1 MKILPR
7 LLLPTLLLGA
17 PMALAEGAPAPS
29 APAAA
34 APVRTI
40 DVSFRGSLR
49 DALKTIAEKGGL
61 NLVVTGDLDVPSEVR
76 LRGIS
81 AEQALRTVARAYSLH
96 LEQDGSIFT
105 LRPLTAKEKE
115 SGAGPTATLPTPP
128 VPPVIAA
135 TPPAPPAP
143 AVDPNATPE
152 ELAQAREEARQARED
167 AREEARQ
174 AREEAMQAAKEE
186 AEAAKERVREEL
198 RNFRDSFKHKKGKRG
213 ARDVVARGQTLEVK
227 EGEAVESAV
236 VYGGNLIVKG
246 TVEDDAVAFGGN
258 LEIHG
263 HVEGDAHAFGG
274 NVILGPDAQVEGDV
288 SAFGGQVQKA
298 DGARVEGSLESFGGA
313 GLGRMV
319 AGEIKRGMQ
328 DVQNHNGP
336 SEDSDDDGDHDSG
349 GGLASF
355 ILQFALLFGLGF
367 LGQMFFPARM
377 KELGDEIRANP
388 RRNAFVGFV
397 GALALIP
404 LTVVLC
410 VTLVGIPVAFAL
422 LVASMLGTA
431 LGYAAIA
438 SELGTRLPV
447 LRGRKTQA
455 VVLALGLGLIL
466 LVSHI
471 PVLGF
476 LLNLFLIPLA
486 FGSVIRTRFGYRG
499 GRGMPEPIF
508 PRSEHPV

>member
-17 PMALAEGAPAPS
+17 PVALAQGTP

-34 APVRTI
+34 TAPARAI

-61 NLVVTGDLDVPSEVR
+61 NLVVTGDLDTPAEVR

-105 LRPLTAKEKE
+105 LRPLTAKEME
-115 SGAGPTATLPTPP
+115 SGPAT
-128 VPPVIAA
+128 AA

-143 AVDPNATPE
+143 IAAATPPAPPAPPALDPDATPE
-152 ELAQAREEARQARED
+152 ERALAREEADRAREEAREEARR
-167 AREEARQ
+167 AREEAK
-174 AREEAMQAAKEE
+174 QAAKAE
-186 AEAAKERVREEL
+186 AEAAKERIREEL
-198 RNFRDSFKHKKGKRG
+198 RSFRDSFKHKKGKRG
-213 ARDVVARGQTLEVK
+213 ARDVVARGQNLEVK
-227 EGEAVESAV
+227 EGESVESAV

-258 LEIHG
+258 LEIQG

-274 NVILGPDAQVEGDV
+274 NVILGPNAQVEGDV

-298 DGARVEGSLESFGGA
+298 DGAIVEGSLESFGGA

-328 DVQNHNGP
+328 EGQNHNASADP
-336 SEDSDDDGDHDSG
+336 SDDDDDHDRG

-388 RRNAFVGFV
+388 RRNILVGIV
-397 GALALIP
+397 GALALMP
-404 LTVVLC
+404 LAFVLC
-410 VTLVGIPVAFAL
+410 ITIIGIPVAFAL

-431 LGYAAIA
+431 LSYAAIA
-438 SELGTRLPV
+438 SEVGTRLPV
-447 LRGRKTQA
+447 MRGRKTQA

-471 PVLGF
+471 PVLGV
-476 LLNLFLIPLA
+476 LLNLVLIPLA
-486 FGSVIRTRFGYRG
+486 FGAVIRTRFGYRG

-508 PRSEHPV
+508 PRSENPV

>member
-17 PMALAEGAPAPS
+17 PLALAEGAPAPAAAT
-29 APAAA
+29 APA
-34 APVRTI
+34 RTI

-61 NLVVTGDLDVPSEVR
+61 NLVVTGDLDTPAEVR

-115 SGAGPTATLPTPP
+115 SGMSPAATPP
-128 VPPVIAA
+128 APPAAPVAPPVIAA

-143 AVDPNATPE
+143 PALDEDATPE
-152 ELAQAREEARQARED
+152 EIAQAREEAREEAKR
-167 AREEARQ
+167 AREEAK
-174 AREEAMQAAKEE
+174 QAAKEE
-186 AEAAKERVREEL
+186 AEAAKERVREEI
-198 RNFRDSFKHKKGKRG
+198 RSFRDSFKHKKGKRG
-213 ARDVVARGQTLEVK
+213 ARDVVARGQNLEVK
-227 EGEAVESAV
+227 EGESVESAV

-258 LEIHG
+258 LEIQG

-274 NVILGPDAQVEGDV
+274 NVILGPNAQVEGDV

-298 DGARVEGSLESFGGA
+298 DGALVEGSLESFGGA

-328 DVQNHNGP
+328 DVQSHDAA
-336 SEDSDDDGDHDSG
+336 SADADADDDDDHDRGG

-367 LGQMFFPARM
+367 LGQMFFPTRM

-388 RRNAFVGFV
+388 ARNFWVGLV
-397 GALALIP
+397 GAAALIP
-404 LTVVLC
+404 LTIVLC
-410 VTLVGIPVAFAL
+410 ITLIGIPVAFAL

-447 LRGRKTQA
+447 MRGRKTQA
-455 VVLALGLGLIL
+455 VVLALGLGIIL
-466 LVSHI
+466 LISHI
-471 PVLGF
+471 PVVGV
-476 LLNLFLIPLA
+476 LLNLILNPLA
-486 FGSVIRTRFGYRG
+486 FGAVIRTRFGYR

-508 PRSEHPV
+508 PRSENPV

>member
-17 PMALAEGAPAPS
+17 PLALAEGAPATP
-29 APAAA
+29 PAAT
-34 APVRTI
+34 APTRTI

-61 NLVVTGDLDVPSEVR
+61 NLVVTGDLDTPAEVR
-76 LRGIS
+76 LRGIG

-105 LRPLTAKEKE
+105 LRPLTAREKE
-115 SGAGPTATLPTPP
+115 AGAAPSAPAAPQPP
-128 VPPVIAA
+128 QPPMVAA
-135 TPPAPPAP
+135 TPPAPPTP
-143 AVDPNATPE
+143 VDA
-152 ELAQAREEARQARED
+152 EEAAEL
-167 AREEARQ
+167 EA
-174 AREEAMQAAKEE
+174 AAAAAH
-186 AEAAKERVREEL
+186 AEAAKEQAEEAKQRVREEL
-198 RNFRDSFKHKKGKRG
+198 RDFRDSIKNKRG
-213 ARDVVARGQTLEVK
+213 RRGVRDVVARGQNLEVK
-227 EGEAVESAV
+227 QGESVESAV
-236 VYGGNLIVKG
+236 VYGGNLVVRG

-274 NVILGPDAQVEGDV
+274 NVILGPDANVEGDV

-298 DGARVEGSLESFGGA
+298 DGATVAGSLESFGGA

-319 AGEIKRGMQ
+319 AGEIKRGMTESRNPGAAVE
-328 DVQNHNGP
+328 D
-336 SEDSDDDGDHDSG
+336 SDSDDDDRDGRG

-377 KELGDEIRANP
+377 KELGEEIRARP
-388 RRNAFVGFV
+388 GKNAFVGVV
-397 GALALIP
+397 GMLALIP
-404 LTVVLC
+404 LTIVLC
-410 VTLVGIPVAFAL
+410 ITLIGIPVAFAL

-447 LRGRKTQA
+447 MRGRKTQA
-455 VVLALGLGLIL
+455 VVLALGLGLL
-466 LVSHI
+466 LIISHI
-471 PVLGF
+471 PVLGV
-476 LLNLFLIPLA
+476 LLNLLLIPLA
-486 FGSVIRTRFGYRG
+486 FGAVIRTRFGYHS
-499 GRGMPEPIF
+499 RGMPEPIF
-508 PRSEHPV
+508 PRDEASV

>member
-1 MKILPR
+1 
-7 LLLPTLLLGA
+7 A
-17 PMALAEGAPAPS
+17 
-29 APAAA
+29 
-34 APVRTI
+34 
-40 DVSFRGSLR
+40 
-49 DALKTIAEKGGL
+49 
-61 NLVVTGDLDVPSEVR
+61 
-76 LRGIS
+76 
-81 AEQALRTVARAYSLH
+81 
-96 LEQDGSIFT
+96 
-105 LRPLTAKEKE
+105 
-115 SGAGPTATLPTPP
+115 
-128 VPPVIAA
+128 PPVIAA

-143 AVDPNATPE
+143 PAPDMDPNATPE
-152 ELAQAREEARQARED
+152 EIAEAREEARQAREE

-186 AEAAKERVREEL
+186 AAATKERVREEL
-198 RNFRDSFKHKKGKRG
+198 RNFRDSFKQKKGKRG
-213 ARDVVARGQTLEVK
+213 TRDVVARGQNLEVK
-227 EGEAVESAV
+227 EGESVESAV

-258 LEIHG
+258 LEIQG

-274 NVILGPDAQVEGDV
+274 NVILGPNAQVDGDV

-298 DGARVEGSLESFGGA
+298 EGARVEGSLEAFSGA
-313 GLGRMV
+313 GLGSLV
-319 AGEIKRGMQ
+319 AGEISRGMH
-328 DVQNHNGP
+328 DVKHHDAP
-336 SEDSDDDGDHDSG
+336 AEDTDDDDDHDTG

-447 LRGRKTQA
+447 LRGKKTQA

-466 LVSHI
+466 LISHI

-499 GRGMPEPIF
+499 RGMPEPIF

>member
-29 APAAA
+29 AAA
-34 APVRTI
+34 APARTI

-61 NLVVTGDLDVPSEVR
+61 NLVVTGDLDVPAEVR

-81 AEQALRTVARAYSLH
+81 AEQALRTVSRAYSLH

-115 SGAGPTATLPTPP
+115 AGASPAALPTPP
-128 VPPVIAA
+128 APPVIAA
-135 TPPAPPAP
+135 TPPAPPMP
-143 AVDPNATPE
+143 AMDPNATPE
-152 ELAQAREEARQARED
+152 EIAQAREEAQRAREE

-186 AEAAKERVREEL
+186 AAAAKERVREEL

-213 ARDVVARGQTLEVK
+213 ARDVVARGQNLEVK
-227 EGEAVESAV
+227 EGESVESAV

-246 TVEDDAVAFGGN
+246 IVEDDAVAFGGN
-258 LEIHG
+258 LEIQG

-274 NVILGPDAQVEGDV
+274 NVILGPNAEVDGDV
-288 SAFGGQVQKA
+288 SAFGGQVQKS

-328 DVQNHNGP
+328 DVQNHDT
-336 SEDSDDDGDHDSG
+336 SVKDTDDDDHDNG

-388 RRNAFVGFV
+388 RRNAVVGFV

-404 LTVVLC
+404 LSVVLC

-455 VVLALGLGLIL
+455 VVLALGLGAIL

-471 PVLGF
+471 PVIGV

-486 FGSVIRTRFGYRG
+486 FGAVIRTRFGYRG

>member
-17 PMALAEGAPAPS
+17 PVALAEGAPAP
-29 APAAA
+29 AAA
-34 APVRTI
+34 ATAPARTI

-61 NLVVTGDLDVPSEVR
+61 NLVVTGDLDTPAEVR

-115 SGAGPTATLPTPP
+115 SGVGPTANAPTPP
-128 VPPVIAA
+128 VAPPVIAA
-135 TPPAPPAP
+135 SPPAPPAP
-143 AVDPNATPE
+143 PAPPTLDEDATPE
-152 ELAQAREEARQARED
+152 EAREAREEAR
-167 AREEARQ
+167 EEARR
-174 AREEAMQAAKEE
+174 ARDEAKQAAKEE
-186 AEAAKERVREEL
+186 AEAAKQRIREEI
-198 RNFRDSFKHKKGKRG
+198 RSFRDSFKHKKGKRG
-213 ARDVVARGQTLEVK
+213 ARDVVARGQNLEVK
-227 EGEAVESAV
+227 EGESVESAV

-258 LEIHG
+258 LEIQG

-274 NVILGPDAQVEGDV
+274 NVILGPNAQVEGDV

-298 DGARVEGSLESFGGA
+298 DGAIVEGSLESFGGA

-328 DVQNHNGP
+328 DGQNHDA
-336 SEDSDDDGDHDSG
+336 SVDHDDDHDGRG

-388 RRNAFVGFV
+388 ARNFWVGIV

-404 LTVVLC
+404 LTIVLC
-410 VTLVGIPVAFAL
+410 ITLIGIPVAFAL

-438 SELGTRLPV
+438 SEVGTRLPV
-447 LRGRKTQA
+447 MRGRKTQA

-466 LVSHI
+466 LISHI
-471 PVLGF
+471 PVVGV
-476 LLNLFLIPLA
+476 LLNLILNPLA
-486 FGSVIRTRFGYRG
+486 FGAVIRTRFGYR

>member
-17 PMALAEGAPAPS
+17 PLALAEAPPAPTAAS
-29 APAAA
+29 APA
-34 APVRTI
+34 RTI

-49 DALKTIAEKGGL
+49 DALKSIAEKGGL
-61 NLVVTGDLDVPSEVR
+61 NLVVTGDLDTPAEVR

-105 LRPLTAKEKE
+105 LRPLTVREKE
-115 SGAGPTATLPTPP
+115 AGPAT
-128 VPPVIAA
+128 VS

-143 AVDPNATPE
+143 PVVAATPPPPVPVPATPAADADAVDPEDMAE
-152 ELAQAREEARQARED
+152 DLAQAREEAK
-167 AREEARQ
+167 
-174 AREEAMQAAKEE
+174 QAAKEE
-186 AEAAKERVREEL
+186 AEAAKQRIREEL
-198 RNFRDSFKHKKGKRG
+198 RSFRDSFKHKKGKRG
-213 ARDVVARGQTLEVK
+213 ARDVVARGQNLEVK
-227 EGEAVESAV
+227 EGESVESAV
-236 VYGGNLIVKG
+236 VYGGNLIVRG

-263 HVEGDAHAFGG
+263 HVNGDAHSFGG
-274 NVILGPDAQVEGDV
+274 NVILGPDAQVDGDV
-288 SAFGGQVQKA
+288 SAFGGQVQRA
-298 DGARVEGSLESFGGA
+298 NGASVSGSVESFGGA

-328 DVQNHNGP
+328 DTRSHDAP
-336 SEDSDDDGDHDSG
+336 ARDSDDDDDDHDG
-349 GGLASF
+349 GGNGNSLASF

-377 KELGDEIRANP
+377 KELGEEIRARPSKNV
-388 RRNAFVGFV
+388 FVGVF

-410 VTLVGIPVAFAL
+410 ITLIGIPVAFAL

-447 LRGRKTQA
+447 MRGRKTQA

-466 LVSHI
+466 IVSHI
-471 PVLGF
+471 PLVGF
-476 LLNLFLIPLA
+476 LLNAFLIPLA
-486 FGSVIRTRFGYRG
+486 FGAVIRTRFGYRP
-499 GRGMPEPIF
+499 RGMPEPIF
-508 PRSEHPV
+508 PRHEEPV